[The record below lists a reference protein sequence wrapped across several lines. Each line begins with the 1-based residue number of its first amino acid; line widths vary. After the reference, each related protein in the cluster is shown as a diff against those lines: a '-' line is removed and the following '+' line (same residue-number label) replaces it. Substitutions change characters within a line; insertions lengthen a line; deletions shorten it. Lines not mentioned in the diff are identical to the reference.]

1 MKRIV
6 GDTVSIHGIT
16 YIDQQRRTP
25 LDWTATGYTPKLVIE
40 TQSGTVTLAATS
52 ITAHP
57 TQTFTAEAD
66 DDYLTCNGH
75 GLESSN
81 QIVVANSG
89 GALPTGLSASTRY
102 WPINIGD
109 NRFQLAAYAGGPAIS
124 ITTDGTGTNT
134 FYVVGSWEGT
144 NAQASLSSLTA
155 QIYRGWVAAYNGAT
169 QVETAPADRMGFPI
183 EVLAQGN

>member
-6 GDTVSIHGIT
+6 GDTVPLNGVT
-16 YIDQQRRTP
+16 YINADKTP

-40 TQSGTVTLAATS
+40 TDSGTPTLAATS

-66 DDYLTCNGH
+66 DDFITCNDH
-75 GLESSN
+75 GAEDGD

-89 GALPTGLSASTRY
+89 GALPGALAASTRY
-102 WPINIGD
+102 WPINISP
-109 NRFQLAAYAGGPAIS
+109 NRFQVAAYPGGGPINL
-124 ITTDGTGTNT
+124 TTDGTGTNT
-134 FYVVGSWEGT
+134 FYVVGSWQAT

-155 QIYRGWVAAYNGAT
+155 QTYRAWVAAYSGAT
-169 QVETAPADRMGFPI
+169 QVETAPASAAGFPI
-183 EVLAQGN
+183 EVLPFGN